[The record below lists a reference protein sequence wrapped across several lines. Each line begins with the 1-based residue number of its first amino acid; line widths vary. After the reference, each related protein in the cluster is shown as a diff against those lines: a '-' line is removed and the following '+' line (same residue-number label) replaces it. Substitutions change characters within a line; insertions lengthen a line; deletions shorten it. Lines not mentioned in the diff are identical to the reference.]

1 VIGQVGR
8 QNMDRGISDPS
19 RIPALVVLLLG
30 GLACFAGTSAFAQQ
44 VSREQDIGTLRLG
57 QRIKV
62 DDGSCPAGQVKEI
75 SGTKMTAA
83 GVAKSAKCVPRV
95 GAKTSPSKQYS
106 Q

>member
-1 VIGQVGR
+1 
-8 QNMDRGISDPS
+8 MSDRS
-19 RIPALVVLLLG
+19 RIPALAVLLLG
-30 GLACFAGTSAFAQQ
+30 VASFATTSATAQQ
-44 VSREQDIGTLRLG
+44 ASREQDIGTLRLG

-83 GVAKSAKCVPRV
+83 GVARSAKCVPRL
-95 GAKTSPSKQYS
+95 GAKTSPSKQYA